1 MNLLHAASTV
11 SAASTASTGPQ
22 LSSAVD
28 GIRLALHVLA
38 ASIWVGGQFTMAG
51 LLPTARG
58 IGADAPKK
66 LARALSVLLWPAF
79 VVLVLTGFWNIS
91 AITLSGQSTAWKAVL
106 IVKLVVVVIAGV
118 GVYLHQRSTTKRAT
132 ALWASV
138 GGLASVAALV
148 MGVFLAG

>member
-1 MNLLHAASTV
+1 MNLVHAASTV
-11 SAASTASTGPQ
+11 STAPQ

-51 LLPTARG
+51 LLPTARS

-66 LARALSVLLWPAF
+66 LARALSILLWPAF
-79 VVLVLTGFWNIS
+79 AVLVLTGFWNIS
-91 AITLSGQSTAWKAVL
+91 AITLSGQSTAWKTVL

-118 GVYLHQRSTTKRAT
+118 GVYLHQRSTTKGAT

>member
-1 MNLLHAASTV
+1 MNIVHAASQTG
-11 SAASTASTGPQ
+11 AAGPQ

-38 ASIWVGGQFTMAG
+38 ASIWVGGQFTLAG

-58 IGADAPKK
+58 IGGDAPTR

-79 VVLVLTGFWNIS
+79 AVLVLTGFWNIS
-91 AITLSGQSTAWKAVL
+91 TITFSSQSTAWKTVL
-106 IVKLVVVVIAGV
+106 IIKLVMVVIAGV
-118 GVYLHQRSTTKRAT
+118 GVYLIQRSTTKRQS
-132 ALWASV
+132 ALWSSV
-138 GGLASVAALV
+138 GGTASVAALV

>member
-1 MNLLHAASTV
+1 MTFLDAAS
-11 SAASTASTGPQ
+11 AGPQ
-22 LSSAVD
+22 LSPAVD

-58 IGADAPKK
+58 MGADAPKK
-66 LARALSVLLWPAF
+66 LARAFSVLLWPAF
-79 VVLVLTGFWNIS
+79 AVLVLTGFWNIS
-91 AITLSGQSTAWKAVL
+91 TITFSSQSTVWKAVL
-106 IVKLVVVVIAGV
+106 FIKLAVVVVAGV
-118 GVYLHQRSTTKRAT
+118 GVYLHQRSTTKGAT

>member
-1 MNLLHAASTV
+1 MNLVHAASTV
-11 SAASTASTGPQ
+11 ATASTGPQ

-58 IGADAPKK
+58 MDADAPKK
-66 LARALSVLLWPAF
+66 LARAFSVLLWPAF
-79 VVLVLTGFWNIS
+79 AVLVLTGFWNIS
-91 AITLSGQSTAWKAVL
+91 TITFSSQSTAWKVVL
-106 IVKLVVVVIAGV
+106 FVKLAVVVVAGV
-118 GVYLHQRSTTKRAT
+118 GVYLHQRSTTKGAT

>member
-1 MNLLHAASTV
+1 VHTVTAAQV
-11 SAASTASTGPQ
+11 ASTGPH
-22 LSSAVD
+22 LIPALA

-51 LLPTARG
+51 LVPTARRA
-58 IGADAPKK
+58 GAEVPQK
-66 LARALSVLLWPAF
+66 LARALAVLLWPAF
-79 VVLVLTGFWNIS
+79 AVLVVTGFWNIS
-91 AITLSGQSTAWKAVL
+91 AITLSGQSTAWKTVL

-118 GVYLHQRSTTKRAT
+118 GVYLHQRATTQRSL

>member
-1 MNLLHAASTV
+1 MNLVHAASQ
-11 SAASTASTGPQ
+11 AAAAGPQ

-51 LLPTARG
+51 LVPTARS
-58 IGADAPKK
+58 IGGDAPKR

-91 AITLSGQSTAWKAVL
+91 TITLSGQSTAWKAVL

-118 GVYLHQRSTTKRAT
+118 GVYLHQRATTAGAT

-138 GGLASVAALV
+138 GGTASVAALV